1 MVPKSAKKG
10 LQRQQPAPGIAQSL
24 IESVADVHEGFE
36 DMLNNFGKLH
46 IESPEAA
53 IEHPAWQNHSS
64 GWELAKE
71 LCTTY
76 QLDRDV
82 LPWWDLE
89 VDEQVRCMGDSA
101 CQISNKEL
109 DMAALDTHFKLEHN
123 SKGRIP
129 LTEISPDLEESLAL
143 VDEVLPI
150 TSSSERKAVSP
161 AMSRLPGE
169 SEIDWPGGSLYFG
182 DHLQNH
188 ESVLELRV
196 PKRDLPNEQPTF
208 APGFVREMIM
218 KPDGSKFV
226 VTSIHHLTTYKPS
239 KVSHIVELPF
249 GSFEVKKLKSIL
261 LDKLEKRVALD
272 CITFTGTEQHSVLS
286 ERIPCLPSHRKSLKS
301 SKWHVRTKMTPEDW
315 HHILMVCDDEDWVD
329 LNRVWHNFLASVSS
343 DFLCSICDAGLPKP
357 PHKRVWQLRGER

>member
-1 MVPKSAKKG
+1 MISRQLAELSFLRKTSTFIVSTLVTQRSLPRSIQHHLAFAITDLHLDSTKGKLSPINPHLMVPKSAKKG

-82 LPWWDLE
+82 LPWWELE

-109 DMAALDTHFKLEHN
+109 DMAALDTHFILEHN

-150 TSSSERKAVSP
+150 TSSSEREAVSP

-239 KVSHIVELPF
+239 K
-249 GSFEVKKLKSIL
+249 
-261 LDKLEKRVALD
+261 
-272 CITFTGTEQHSVLS
+272 
-286 ERIPCLPSHRKSLKS
+286 PSSLIS
-301 SKWHVRTKMTPEDW
+301 SKRKFHSTALLLRAPSSTVFYQSVFR
-315 HHILMVCDDEDWVD
+315 VCRHTEK
-329 LNRVWHNFLASVSS
+329 VSK
-343 DFLCSICDAGLPKP
+343 APNGT
-357 PHKRVWQLRGER
+357 